1 MGRKR
6 PSRNNR
12 RQTRGLYTTNP
23 KQYLQLLNFNKYEH
37 TFDEKLKHIIV
48 TNKNTKDPKGV
59 FDCDELLNYL
69 EMNSYQS
76 YANSIRYYVTMKED
90 IYD

>member
-1 MGRKR
+1 MGRKQ

-12 RQTRGLYTTNP
+12 RKTRGLYTTNP
-23 KQYLQLLNFNKYEH
+23 KQYLQLLNFDKYEH
-37 TFDEKLKHIIV
+37 ILDGDHIIV
-48 TNKNTKDPKGV
+48 INKFTKDSKGV
-59 FDCDELLNYL
+59 FDCDELINYL
-69 EMNSYQS
+69 EMNSHQS